1 MFNMNFGQSF
11 PPPPQGEDPAAY
23 LRFMVTQWLHAA
35 LRPVAAP
42 AAYVLLM
49 VGRNDQGMIAWLQEK
64 PSRNG
69 LDSLVS
75 SDCQVLIVTE
85 AGLRSKNSLSDTVLE
100 VKVQGNNNDHGQ
112 VLAELFGLNPHAVPG
127 VIVFK
132 ELSSTEFISAALSGM
147 GADETGK
154 CLHSL
159 LDIVGKAARRKKD
172 PVEAVDRER
181 NKREFTVNGM
191 SAISPIKRIF
201 GDTTGNLMDV
211 FATKITDTIDSNLP
225 Q

>member
-11 PPPPQGEDPAAY
+11 PPPPQDEDPAAY

-42 AAYVLLM
+42 AAYVLFM
-49 VGRNDQGMIAWLQEK
+49 AGRNDQGMIAWLQEK

-75 SDCQVLIVTE
+75 SNCQVLIVTE

-100 VKVQGNNNDHGQ
+100 VKVQGNNNDHAQ

-127 VIVFK
+127 VMVFK
-132 ELSSTEFISAALSGM
+132 ELNSTEFISASLSGM
-147 GADETGK
+147 GVEETGK
-154 CLHSL
+154 CLRSL
-159 LDIVGKAARRKKD
+159 LDIIGKAARRKKD

-181 NKREFTVNGM
+181 SKREFSLNGA
-191 SAISPIKRIF
+191 SVISPIKRIF
-201 GDTTGNLMDV
+201 GDTAGNLMDV
-211 FATKITDTIDSNLP
+211 FATQITKPVDGAL